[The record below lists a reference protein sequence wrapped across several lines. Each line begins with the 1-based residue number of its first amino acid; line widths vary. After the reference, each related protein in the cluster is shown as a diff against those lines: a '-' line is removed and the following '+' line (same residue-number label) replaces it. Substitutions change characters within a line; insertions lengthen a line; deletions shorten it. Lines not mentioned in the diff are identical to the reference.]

1 MHAVQ
6 SAVRC
11 ASAHCVAARDRA
23 IGVGI
28 DVGDDD
34 QVEVA
39 IPVEVGEASGG
50 APARGV
56 NAGPFSYVLESAV
69 ASIAVEQRASDIKHV

>member
-28 DVGDDD
+28 DIGDDD

-50 APARGV
+50 
-56 NAGPFSYVLESAV
+56 VLGAIIGLASGAVVGALLPTHDTIYDASA
-69 ASIAVEQRASDIKHV
+69 H